1 MPIKH
6 AALRQMRKDRKRQ
19 QRNQA
24 VQAELRTLAK
34 RLLSL
39 LNERKVTE
47 AGQLMQT
54 VAKAYD
60 RAASKRV
67 IHPRRPPATS
77 PALPADS
84 SEWQR
89 DDVAGWPGHLAISP
103 LGHRRQ
109 LFRRTHFEHHLLKRQ
124 LRHRPTALRIDVQLP
139 ATLQQ
144 TLQ

>member
-6 AALRQMRKDRKRQ
+6 AALRQMRKDRKRR

-34 RLLSL
+34 RLLTL
-39 LNERKVTE
+39 LNERKVAE

-67 IHPRRPPATS
+67 IHPRAAARYKSRFA
-77 PALPADS
+77 
-84 SEWQR
+84 
-89 DDVAGWPGHLAISP
+89 
-103 LGHRRQ
+103 RR
-109 LFRRTHFEHHLLKRQ
+109 
-124 LRHRPTALRIDVQLP
+124 
-139 ATLQQ
+139 LQNAAK
-144 TLQ
+144 

>member
-34 RLLSL
+34 RLLTL
-39 LNERKVTE
+39 LNERKVAE
-47 AGQLMQT
+47 AGQLMRA

-67 IHPRRPPATS
+67 IHPRAAARHKSRFA
-77 PALPADS
+77 
-84 SEWQR
+84 
-89 DDVAGWPGHLAISP
+89 
-103 LGHRRQ
+103 RR
-109 LFRRTHFEHHLLKRQ
+109 
-124 LRHRPTALRIDVQLP
+124 
-139 ATLQQ
+139 LQKAAK
-144 TLQ
+144 

>member
-39 LNERKVTE
+39 LNERKVAE

-67 IHPRRPPATS
+67 IHPRAAARYKSRFARR
-77 PALPADS
+77 L
-84 SEWQR
+84 QR
-89 DDVAGWPGHLAISP
+89 VA
-103 LGHRRQ
+103 
-109 LFRRTHFEHHLLKRQ
+109 K
-124 LRHRPTALRIDVQLP
+124 
-139 ATLQQ
+139 
-144 TLQ
+144 

>member
-60 RAASKRV
+60 QAASKRV
-67 IHPRRPPATS
+67 IHPRAAARYKSRSARRLQRVAT
-77 PALPADS
+77 
-84 SEWQR
+84 
-89 DDVAGWPGHLAISP
+89 
-103 LGHRRQ
+103 
-109 LFRRTHFEHHLLKRQ
+109 
-124 LRHRPTALRIDVQLP
+124 
-139 ATLQQ
+139 
-144 TLQ
+144 

>member
-34 RLLSL
+34 RLLTL

-47 AGQLMQT
+47 AGQLMPA

-67 IHPRRPPATS
+67 IHPRAAARYKSRFARR
-77 PALPADS
+77 L
-84 SEWQR
+84 QR
-89 DDVAGWPGHLAISP
+89 VA
-103 LGHRRQ
+103 
-109 LFRRTHFEHHLLKRQ
+109 K
-124 LRHRPTALRIDVQLP
+124 
-139 ATLQQ
+139 
-144 TLQ
+144 

>member
-6 AALRQMRKDRKRQ
+6 AALRQMRKDRKRR

-34 RLLSL
+34 RLLTL
-39 LNERKVTE
+39 LNERKVAE

-67 IHPRRPPATS
+67 IHPRAAARYKSRFARRLQKAAT
-77 PALPADS
+77 
-84 SEWQR
+84 
-89 DDVAGWPGHLAISP
+89 
-103 LGHRRQ
+103 
-109 LFRRTHFEHHLLKRQ
+109 
-124 LRHRPTALRIDVQLP
+124 
-139 ATLQQ
+139 
-144 TLQ
+144 

>member
-34 RLLSL
+34 RLLTL
-39 LNERKVTE
+39 LNERKVAE

-67 IHPRRPPATS
+67 IHPRAAARYKSRFA
-77 PALPADS
+77 
-84 SEWQR
+84 
-89 DDVAGWPGHLAISP
+89 
-103 LGHRRQ
+103 RR
-109 LFRRTHFEHHLLKRQ
+109 
-124 LRHRPTALRIDVQLP
+124 
-139 ATLQQ
+139 LQQ
-144 TLQ
+144 AAK